1 MKFTLSVFMLCLF
14 SFHAQ
19 ANVAC
24 KIIFDRHESISALEE
39 AEKSMVQSLKGFQSQ
54 LSFLFGI
61 DFQALSRSAKNELV
75 SVQVETNND
84 ILDTVTWLHSQK
96 FRFDSRSKR
105 EHYQSLIQ
113 DFKTL
118 LTAQG
123 YKPEFIDRV
132 FEIRFRVADEVALE
146 EKRTRGVMGFVA
158 STQVSLKKNN
168 SPTFGFLRVPK
179 EAEGYGRVQPLE
191 SKISMNQPIG
201 FVRGEEKVQSQ
212 EAFGLGFTPQKE
224 SAGEAVFIQVLFNEK
239 TGFFDLKTN
248 VNSFPMGFGGV
259 SK

>member
-1 MKFTLSVFMLCLF
+1 MKFTLSVFMLYLF

-24 KIIFDRHESISALEE
+24 KIIFDRHEYVSTIEGI
-39 AEKSMVQSLKGFQSQ
+39 EKSMAQDLDVFQSQ
-54 LSFLFGI
+54 LSLLFRI

-84 ILDTVTWLHSQK
+84 ILDAVTWLHSQK

-105 EHYQSLIQ
+105 EHYQSLMQ

-118 LTAQG
+118 LIAQG
-123 YKPEFIDRV
+123 YKPEFVDRM

-146 EKRTRGVMGFVA
+146 EKRTRGVIGFVT
-158 STQVSLKKNN
+158 STHVSVKKNN
-168 SPTFGFLRVPK
+168 SPTFGFLRTPR
-179 EAEGYGRVQPLE
+179 ESRSYGRVQDLDPQV
-191 SKISMNQPIG
+191 SMNQPIG
-201 FVRGEEKVQSQ
+201 FLRGEEKVQPQ
-212 EAFGLGFTPQKE
+212 ESFGLGFTPQKE
-224 SAGEAVFIQVLFNEK
+224 SAGEAASFQVFFNEK

-248 VNSFPMGFGGV
+248 VNSFPMGFGG
-259 SK
+259 